1 MDGHRK
7 CNLCLT
13 PAQTR
18 ECQGICPV
26 CGRKITVGVAH
37 RVEEL
42 SDRPEGYV
50 RADAKAFES
59 LVPLP
64 EVIGASAGRSPV
76 SVRVQ
81 RNISDAEELGP
92 EFSIL
97 REIPL
102 EEIEHVSGS
111 RVAEG
116 IRRPAER
123 TGGTD
128 PGI

>member
-1 MDGHRK
+1 M
-7 CNLCLT
+7 
-13 PAQTR
+13 
-18 ECQGICPV
+18 
-26 CGRKITVGVAH
+26 
-37 RVEEL
+37 
-42 SDRPEGYV
+42 

-81 RNISDAEELGP
+81 REYLRMLKELGP

-116 IRRPAER
+116 IRRLRSGQVER
-123 TGGTD
+123 I
-128 PGI
+128 PGFDGEYGKIRLFDDEK